1 VQLEDPVEALYQPA
15 EQLVHTLATA
25 AEYFPAA
32 QLVQPLVEPVDAWY
46 FPAGQFVQTVW
57 PVLVTNVPVGQFKQL
72 ELAADAWYVPVG
84 QLMQEY
90 VAEAEKEPAGHDE
103 QLEDPVVAW

>member
-1 VQLEDPVEALYQPA
+1 M
-15 EQLVHTLATA
+15 
-25 AEYFPAA
+25 
-32 QLVQPLVEPVDAWY
+32 
-46 FPAGQFVQTVW
+46 
-57 PVLVTNVPVGQFKQL
+57 LVTNVPVGQFKQL

-103 QLEDPVVAW
+103 QLEDPVVA